1 MNMYKGEIVKT
12 LESEVEHLT
21 DKVKFH
27 RERADHNEIKMRE
40 YQSQLAE
47 ALDVLKQLKRVK
59 Y

>member
-1 MNMYKGEIVKT
+1 MYKGEIVKT

-27 RERADHNEIKMRE
+27 RERADYNEIKMRE

-47 ALDVLKQLKRVK
+47 ALSVLKQLKGVK

>member
-47 ALDVLKQLKRVK
+47 AVVVLKQLRGGV
-59 Y
+59 